1 MIGEC
6 ILYLLYCT
14 STQVRIDCFIFY
26 MYVGILT
33 LISEELSNSP
43 LYYTLDH
50 LSSVVHCTTPSMIQ
64 LRSAIMRCG
73 YEVSGSHAAK
83 LAIKTNAPNNGKNE
97 KYRKSI
103 VVQRM

>member
-1 MIGEC
+1 M
-6 ILYLLYCT
+6 
-14 STQVRIDCFIFY
+14 
-26 MYVGILT
+26 LT

-83 LAIKTNAPNNGKNE
+83 LAIKTSAPNNGKNE
-97 KYRKSI
+97 KISQIYSSTAY
-103 VVQRM
+103 VVFKMPRPK